1 MEPITTTAM
10 ISGIVGYL
18 AKKLKDN
25 KDINDFFKDFTH
37 ATVAWIK
44 PLFIEDEKP
53 TAIIS
58 KLLEKPDSEPRQNAI
73 KNALEIHL
81 EENPSSEKFAKE
93 MYEFIK
99 SKEAKGDVITIVNSK
114 NVVTGTI
121 TAGGSVII
129 GDNNN
134 SPK

>member
-1 MEPITTTAM
+1 MEPISTTAM

-53 TAIIS
+53 APIIS
-58 KLLEKPDSEPRQNAI
+58 NLLVNPESKPRQDAI
-73 KNALEIHL
+73 KNAIEIHL
-81 EENPSSEKFAKE
+81 EENPTAEAFIKE
-93 MYEFIK
+93 MYAFIK

-121 TAGGSVII
+121 TAANVII

-134 SPK
+134 ISN